1 MESIQRM
8 TPEGSPL
15 IALAQQGAKVAN
27 VIMAQQS
34 VDNPRR
40 ESSIGNRLDD
50 RGKRARSEAA
60 ASARGNHH
68 LADNNA

>member
-1 MESIQRM
+1 M

-27 VIMAQQS
+27 VIMAQRS

-50 RGKRARSEAA
+50 REKRARSEAA